1 MGIQGLARRLEPYA
15 TRLSSEQL
23 DGYSAVIDGPAL
35 AYHAHKLALASAASA
50 TRIPSYA
57 DIVAEALRW
66 LTSLE
71 NSNIKVSAI
80 YFDGA
85 LPTTKRAE
93 RLSRTEANNRR
104 VQQFRNNYATV
115 SCPVPTYLG
124 SISYAFLA
132 PALQEALLDSPF
144 ASKTQT
150 VPGEADDWCA
160 SHAKDHPRSIIFTSD
175 TDLVLYDYFIDTLIV
190 FLYDADVSTGIKA
203 YSPNEIRKQL
213 QVTSLVTFAY
223 TLIENPQDSAKLLAH
238 QAHAVDRNSVRYLD
252 FARRYVAEDPTIV
265 SPGGPHWEEVPRID
279 VRLSEF
285 MFQAF
290 DRMEFPHVYMPL
302 LIEEPN
308 QASAW
313 NVGREIRR
321 LAYTI
326 AAKYVYTVV
335 QEYRRKAQGISVQEI
350 SIYPPCF
357 DQTPVEDLER
367 QMRGL
372 KEWRDAE
379 SISSEL
385 LWPLYG
391 ISLVLNEL
399 NTPPPIAL
407 VQRVLNCDFDN
418 SWAFVHLTARLHAAL
433 YSLRMLLQMI
443 KVGEATMVPDLIVDV
458 NDRQDVA
465 HAQLRENMSKIA
477 NHMSDFPSIP
487 EVMGVPGQTKR
498 ILAEHDKLKELIE
511 EIYRSAGVEVPSEQ
525 VSNKKKKR
533 QMREGERKKKK
544 AEQRM
549 QAKPQVGNAYSLLG
563 EG

>member
-1 MGIQGLARRLEPYA
+1 MGK
-15 TRLSSEQL
+15 T
-23 DGYSAVIDGPAL
+23 
-35 AYHAHKLALASAASA
+35 
-50 TRIPSYA
+50 
-57 DIVAEALRW
+57 
-66 LTSLE
+66 
-71 NSNIKVSAI
+71 AI

-85 LPTTKRAE
+85 LPTSKRAE
-93 RLSRTEANNRR
+93 RISRTEANNKK

-144 ASKTQT
+144 ASKTKA
-150 VPGEADDWCA
+150 VPGEADDYCA
-160 SHAKDHPRSIIFTSD
+160 LHAKLHVQSIIFTSD
-175 TDLVLYDYFIDTLIV
+175 TDLVLYNYSADTLIV
-190 FLYDADVSTGIKA
+190 FLHDADVSTGINA
-203 YSPNEIRKQL
+203 YSPTEIRKQL

-238 QAHAVDRNSVRYLD
+238 QARSVDQGSRRYLE
-252 FARRYVAEDPTIV
+252 FASRYDAEDPTIV
-265 SPGGPHWEEVPRID
+265 HSGDSNFKEIPRID

-290 DRMEFPHVYMPL
+290 DRIEFPHVYMPL

-326 AAKYVYTVV
+326 AAKDSQMVV
-335 QEYRRKAQGISVQEI
+335 KEYRRKAQGISAQEI

-357 DQTPVEDLER
+357 DQTPIEDLER

-372 KEWRDAE
+372 KEWRDAK
-379 SISSEL
+379 SITSEL

-443 KVGEATMVPDLIVDV
+443 KVGEATMVPDFIVDV
-458 NDRQDVA
+458 NDRQDVEQ
-465 HAQLRENMSKIA
+465 AQLRGIMSKIA

-487 EVMGVPGQTKR
+487 EVMGVPGQAKR